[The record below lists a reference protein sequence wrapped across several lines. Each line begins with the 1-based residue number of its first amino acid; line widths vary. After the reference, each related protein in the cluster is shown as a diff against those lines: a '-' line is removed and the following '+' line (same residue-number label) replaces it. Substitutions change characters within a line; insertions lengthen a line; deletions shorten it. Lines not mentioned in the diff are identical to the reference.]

1 MARSDLTLNVG
12 TKYHDEGLK
21 KLGGAMKSTSKTVAD
36 TSRVIGSLSSEL
48 HGVSGQAGRAA
59 GAIGGLFQSLLAGG
73 PAGLVIAGITTAV
86 GFLVKAFNDAQ
97 EKAKEAAKAMAES
110 FVNAAK
116 KISSAYDKAA
126 QKLSSFMG
134 MEREYANLKKSS
146 IDVGGTGRATD
157 ISSAAMDERS
167 GMATGSY
174 AARMSRIREER
185 DLALNAENDSFEKKK
200 IDVRLAREGEDIAFK
215 KLQQLSNKGF
225 DLEEQ
230 LKQGDL
236 KNYSTKGWSEDW
248 VKSRKEIKELLEK
261 NKEEIEKANDEWEAA
276 AGRKA
281 VAEQEI
287 PVAEKKHALVLRQI
301 NEKYE
306 QQAKAIDD
314 ERKKRRAAIGDA
326 LKKAVTQAGKEVR
339 DNKVKELGEER
350 KKLMDAEKKSA
361 VERLEEHE
369 KEKEAAKKLADAE
382 KKVADVLEQFKQ
394 NPNQNFNQWNAG
406 Q

>member
-1 MARSDLTLNVG
+1 MKSDLTLNIG
-12 TKYHDEGLK
+12 TKYNGDGMK
-21 KLGGAMKSTSKTVAD
+21 KLGSAMKSTSKTVAN

-48 HGVSGQAGRAA
+48 QGVSGQAGRAA

-116 KISSAYDKAA
+116 KISSAYDKVA

-134 MEREYANLKKSS
+134 MEREYANLKKAS

-157 ISSAAMDERS
+157 ITSAAMDERS
-167 GMATGSY
+167 GMAAGSY

-200 IDVRLAREGEDIAFK
+200 IDVRLAREGEDIAFQ
-215 KLQQLSNKGF
+215 KLQQLQFKGF

-261 NKEEIEKANDEWEAA
+261 NKEEIQKANDEWVAA
-276 AGRKA
+276 TGRKA

-306 QQAKAIDD
+306 QQAKALDD
-314 ERKKRRAAIGDA
+314 ERKKRMAAMGDA
-326 LKKAVTQAGKEVR
+326 LKKAVA
-339 DNKVKELGEER
+339 
-350 KKLMDAEKKSA
+350 
-361 VERLEEHE
+361 
-369 KEKEAAKKLADAE
+369 
-382 KKVADVLEQFKQ
+382 
-394 NPNQNFNQWNAG
+394 
-406 Q
+406 